1 MPTFTMGCFKLPK
14 NLCKDIEALTR
25 KFWWGYTGEAR
36 KIHWIAWKK
45 LCLPK
50 LYGGLDFRELEK
62 FNLALLGKQIWRLI
76 HNTDSM
82 FYKVFKARF
91 FPTCSVLESGVK
103 SNGSYAWQSIL
114 KAREVV
120 KQGAYWQIG
129 DGTTVQIRGDKWLP
143 DMSTKHI
150 ISPQKNLP
158 MNAKV
163 CALIDE
169 DGPRWITER
178 VTQEFLPH
186 EAQQILGIPLSSNRV
201 PDLLI
206 WAGTK
211 SGRYTTKSAY
221 KLLMSKP
228 VLSTPSPFDT
238 SAQTNCWRRIWS
250 LSVPNKIKHFLW
262 RACCE
267 SLPTK
272 KNMLSRNVTRNALC
286 EWCNEEFEDS
296 VHAL

>member
-1 MPTFTMGCFKLPK
+1 M
-14 NLCKDIEALTR
+14 TR
-25 KFWWGYTGEAR
+25 KFWWGYSGEAR

-50 LYGGLDFRELEK
+50 LHGGLGFRELEK

-76 HNTDSM
+76 HNIDSM

-103 SNGSYAWQSIL
+103 TNGSYAWQNIL

-120 KQGAYWQIG
+120 KQGAYWLIG
-129 DGTTVQIRGDKWLP
+129 DGTIVQIMGDKWLP

-169 DGPRWITER
+169 DGPRWITKR
-178 VTQEFLPH
+178 VTQEFFPR
-186 EAQQILGIPLSSNRV
+186 EAQQILGIPLSLNLV

-211 SGRYTTKSAY
+211 SGRYMTKSAY
-221 KLLMSKP
+221 KMLTSKLD
-228 VLSTPSPFDT
+228 LSTPSPSNT
-238 SAQTNCWRRIWS
+238 
-250 LSVPNKIKHFLW
+250 
-262 RACCE
+262 
-267 SLPTK
+267 
-272 KNMLSRNVTRNALC
+272 
-286 EWCNEEFEDS
+286 
-296 VHAL
+296 